1 MQDDMPTI
9 KLTHNEKVEV
19 SQETAEKVNQAWK
32 NGEKIIT
39 IADNRTVK
47 SNRIIGIDFE
57 PQRRTIVEYDLS
69 KEDDKQIVKEFGVM
83 LKNLETE
90 PLECLL
96 EFYGEPKEKIP
107 AIEIGKHKFPENI
120 KPRRVYTDVTGLID
134 AGIIQYLLKIKAI
147 SRRYVT
153 KEHPGRSWAVGPD
166 RMAYEDYCQKK
177 RALDE
182 LREKQRYAEARDKES
197 IDVLLESK
205 EILSKSMSFDR

>member
-19 SQETAEKVNQAWK
+19 SEETAEKVNQSWK

-39 IADNRTVK
+39 IVDNRTVK
-47 SNRIIGIDFE
+47 SSRIIGIDFE
-57 PQRRTIVEYDLS
+57 PLKVSNRKYDLS
-69 KEDDKQIVKEFGVM
+69 KEEDKQIIKEFGAM
-83 LKNLETE
+83 LKNLEIE
-90 PLECLL
+90 PLKYPL
-96 EFYGEPKEKIP
+96 EFYGEPREKIP

-134 AGIIQYLLKIKAI
+134 AGVIQYLLKIKAI

-153 KEHPGRSWAVGPD
+153 ADHPGQSWAVGPD
-166 RMAYEDYCQKK
+166 LMAYENYCQKR

-182 LREKQRYAEARDKES
+182 LREK
-197 IDVLLESK
+197 
-205 EILSKSMSFDR
+205 

>member
-1 MQDDMPTI
+1 MPTI

-57 PQRRTIVEYDLS
+57 PQKGVIREYDLD
-69 KEDDKQIVKEFGVM
+69 KEENKKIIKEFEAM
-83 LKNLETE
+83 LKRLEIE
-90 PLECLL
+90 PLKYPL
-96 EFYGEPKEKIP
+96 EFYGEPREKIP
-107 AIEIGKHKFPENI
+107 AIEIGKCKFPENI

-134 AGIIQYLLKIKAI
+134 AGVIQHLLKIRAI

-166 RMAYEDYCQKK
+166 LIAYEDYCQKK
-177 RALDE
+177 RVLSE
-182 LREKQRYAEARDKES
+182 LRDKQRYAEAKEKES
-197 IDVLLESK
+197 MNALLESK
-205 EILSKSMSFDR
+205 DTLSKSMSFDS

>member
-1 MQDDMPTI
+1 MQDDMPII
-9 KLTHNEKVEV
+9 KLTHNEKIEV

-39 IADNRTVK
+39 IADNPVK
-47 SNRIIGIDFE
+47 SSRIIGIDFE
-57 PQRRTIVEYDLS
+57 SQKGTIRDYDLS
-69 KEDDKQIVKEFGVM
+69 KEEHKQIIREFGAM
-83 LKNLETE
+83 LKRLEIE
-90 PLECLL
+90 SLKYPL
-96 EFYGEPKEKIP
+96 EFYGEPREKIP

-134 AGIIQYLLKIKAI
+134 AGTIQYLLKIKAI

-166 RMAYEDYCQKK
+166 LMAYEDYCQKK

-182 LREKQRYAEARDKES
+182 LREKQRYAEAKDKES
-197 IDVLLESK
+197 LDALVASK
-205 EILSKSMSFDR
+205 EVLSKSMSFDR